1 MCEIQNLDWMEYGI
15 GEERDAGL
23 SDAAWSA
30 STIPLVASECP
41 FWSCLAVYFTF
52 PSGVIIRCT
61 FRKSYSIMPLNLEL
75 NFTLWSYTIDLSL
88 SYIGGLFYDVKF
100 QPYILLDTY
109 LVANSANAEPMPFL
123 STYPDAK
130 FLILCIYFRMVSCSW
145 YDVLFKSMMSS
156 M

>member
-1 MCEIQNLDWMEYGI
+1 MLVNYQFGGYVSHLRIWI
-15 GEERDAGL
+15 GL
-23 SDAAWSA
+23 SMVLEKKGMRVYQMLPEVPVLRGCRPYRGRPVPEIRTRRQRTAASA
-30 STIPLVASECP
+30 
-41 FWSCLAVYFTF
+41 
-52 PSGVIIRCT
+52 GHRGNT
-61 FRKSYSIMPLNLEL
+61 FRKSASIIFLNLEL

-130 FLILCIYFRMVSCSW
+130 FLSLCIYFSMVSCS
-145 YDVLFKSMMSS
+145 
-156 M
+156 